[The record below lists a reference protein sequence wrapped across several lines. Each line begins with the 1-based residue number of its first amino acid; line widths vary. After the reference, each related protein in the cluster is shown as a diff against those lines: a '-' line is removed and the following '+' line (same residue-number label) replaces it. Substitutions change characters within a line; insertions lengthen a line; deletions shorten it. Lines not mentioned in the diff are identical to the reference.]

1 MQIHQLPHTFL
12 SSQVI
17 YFSTVVEINSHGTG
31 DQQNPIYPE
40 YPLNGFDVTLCK
52 GNNSKLS
59 AEELYA
65 HNSVYVGF

>member
-1 MQIHQLPHTFL
+1 MQIHQLSHAFL
-12 SSQVI
+12 SSQVM

-40 YPLNGFDVTLCK
+40 YPPNRFDVTLCI

-59 AEELYA
+59 TEE
-65 HNSVYVGF
+65 H